1 MVQTLR
7 YLTVAQVNE
16 YVKMLLDSDALLGKG
31 VWVRAE
37 ISNFKHHYATGH
49 FYFSIKDDAALM
61 RAVMFRSSAQKLGFE
76 PKDGMRVLVHGKV
89 SAFVRDGQYQLYVD
103 DMVPDG
109 VGALYFAFE
118 QLKKKLEGEGLFA
131 EERKRPLPRFP
142 KTIGIVTSP
151 TGAAIR
157 DMLNILGR
165 RYPCAE
171 ILLYPAQVQGAEAP
185 PQLIAG
191 LDFFAK
197 KRPVDVIIIGRGGG
211 SAEDLWAFNNEALA
225 YAVASSPIPVIS
237 AVGHESDFTI
247 CDFVADKRAPTP
259 SAAAELAVPDA
270 VELKKQLNLMGNK
283 LYSTL
288 LGRLEN
294 SRRSLKYLSEAGVL
308 SGPDAIVRARRMN
321 LVYLSEKADAVVL
334 KRISEK
340 RAELMRLAAKTE
352 TLSPLAVLTRGYSI
366 AETDEGS
373 VIRSV
378 TDVKDKGKVTLHV
391 SDGRIR
397 ATVCEIQKEG
407 KKNGKG
413 KQKL

>member
-1 MVQTLR
+1 MAEAMR

-16 YVKMLLDSDALLGKG
+16 YVKMLLDSDALLGSG
-31 VWVRAE
+31 IWVRAE

-49 FYFSIKDDAALM
+49 FYFSIKDDSALM
-61 RAVMFRSSAQKLGFE
+61 RAVMFRFNAQKLGFE

-118 QLKKKLEGEGLFA
+118 QLKKKLEEKGLF
-131 EERKRPLPRFP
+131 EESRKRPLPRFP
-142 KTIGIVTSP
+142 KRIGIVTSP

-157 DMLNILGR
+157 DMINILGR

-191 LDFFAK
+191 LEFFAEK
-197 KRPVDVIIIGRGGG
+197 SPVDVIIIGRGGG
-211 SAEDLWAFNNEALA
+211 SAEDLWAFNNEQLA
-225 YAVASSPIPVIS
+225 YAVAASPIPVIS

-270 VELKKQLNLMGNK
+270 TELRKQLQMLGNK
-283 LYSTL
+283 MYASLA
-288 LGRLEN
+288 GRLQS
-294 SRRSLKYLSEAGVL
+294 SRQSLRYLSEAGVL
-308 SGPDAIVRARRMN
+308 SGADSVTRARRMN
-321 LVYLSEKADAVVL
+321 LIYLSDKADAAMRS
-334 KRISEK
+334 KTAER
-340 RAELMRLAAKTE
+340 RAELSRLAAKAE
-352 TLSPLAVLTRGYSI
+352 ALSPLAVLTRGYGI
-366 AETDEGS
+366 AETACG

-378 TDVKDKGKVTLHV
+378 SDVKKEDEMTLRV
-391 SDGRIR
+391 SDGRIL
-397 ATVCEIQKEG
+397 ATVREVMKEEKKHGKSG
-407 KKNGKG
+407 KK
-413 KQKL
+413 L

>member
-1 MVQTLR
+1 MAETLR

-16 YVKMLLDSDALLGKG
+16 YVKMLLDSDALLRGG

-49 FYFSIKDDAALM
+49 FYFSIKDDSALM

-118 QLKKKLEGEGLFA
+118 QLKKKLEAEGLFD

-157 DMLNILGR
+157 DMINILGR
-165 RYPCAE
+165 RYGCAE
-171 ILLYPAQVQGAEAP
+171 ILLYPAQVQGVEAP
-185 PQLIAG
+185 SQLIAG
-191 LDFFAK
+191 LEFFAK
-197 KRPVDVIIIGRGGG
+197 RKPVDVIIIGRGGG

-270 VELKKQLNLMGNK
+270 TELKKHLSLVGNK
-283 LYSTL
+283 LYSSL
-288 LGRLEN
+288 VGRLEN
-294 SRRSLKYLSEAGVL
+294 SRRALKYLSEAGVL
-308 SGPDAIVRARRMN
+308 SGADSITRARRMN
-321 LVYLSEKADAVVL
+321 LGYLSEKADAAIL
-334 KRISEK
+334 RKTAEK
-340 RAELMRLAAKTE
+340 RADLMRLAAKTE
-352 TLSPLAVLTRGYSI
+352 TLSPLSVLTRGYSI
-366 AETDEGS
+366 AETKEGS

-378 TDVKDKGKVTLHV
+378 NDVKKEDGVTLHV
-391 SDGRIR
+391 SDGEIF
-397 ATVCEIQKEG
+397 ATVSEVRKET
-407 KKNGKG
+407 KNGKSR
-413 KQKL
+413 

>member
-131 EERKRPLPRFP
+131 EERKRTLPRFP

-378 TDVKDKGKVTLHV
+378 TDVKDEDKVTLHV

>member
-1 MVQTLR
+1 MQ
-7 YLTVAQVNE
+7 
-16 YVKMLLDSDALLGKG
+16 
-31 VWVRAE
+31 
-37 ISNFKHHYATGH
+37 
-49 FYFSIKDDAALM
+49 
-61 RAVMFRSSAQKLGFE
+61 
-76 PKDGMRVLVHGKV
+76 
-89 SAFVRDGQYQLYVD
+89 
-103 DMVPDG
+103 PDG
-109 VGALYFAFE
+109 IGALSIAFE

>member
-413 KQKL
+413 KQKF